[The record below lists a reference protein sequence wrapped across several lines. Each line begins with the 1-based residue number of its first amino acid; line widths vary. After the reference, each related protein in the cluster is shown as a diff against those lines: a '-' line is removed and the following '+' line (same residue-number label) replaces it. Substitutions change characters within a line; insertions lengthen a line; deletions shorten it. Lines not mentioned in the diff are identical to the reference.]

1 MSTHKPGTLVPERLD
16 SNQIPIF
23 SNYLSASQKYG
34 LKIEQ
39 WLIEELEKRGYSPK
53 VPTNFAQTAC
63 DAYVNGLC
71 IEIKAAKRTRRFKK
85 LASGEVKAY
94 YRWQWNIHPT
104 HKGEYALI
112 LVADTP
118 QKKRFCFILPGSVV
132 GTRTHLQITSH
143 PIKYTGW
150 MSAYLEKW
158 DVIDYLA
165 REVYKGY
172 GPLFQQWEGS
182 QAREAA

>member
-1 MSTHKPGTLVPERLD
+1 MSIENDGTNVLESLD

-39 WLIEELEKRGYSPK
+39 WVIERLIEKGHSPK
-53 VPTNFAQTAC
+53 VPTDFSETAC
-63 DAYVNGLC
+63 DAYVSGLC
-71 IEIKAAKRTRRFKK
+71 VEIKAAKRTKRFVT

-94 YRWQWNIHPT
+94 WRWQWRIHPT
-104 HKGEYALI
+104 HKGEYVLI

-132 GTRTHLQITSH
+132 GKRTHLQITSH
-143 PIKYTGW
+143 PMKYTGW
-150 MSAYLEKW
+150 MAAYLEKW

-165 REVYKGY
+165 GQVYLGN
-172 GPLFQQWEGS
+172 GPLFEQWEGS
-182 QAREAA
+182 QGRVAA